1 MLRNELG
8 FDGLIVTDSMAMGA
22 ITENYTA
29 GEAALAA
36 LEAGVDLLLMPAG
49 LPEAFDAVVEA
60 VETGAWPESELNAR
74 VERVLAAKR
83 AAGLL

>member
-1 MLRNELG
+1 
-8 FDGLIVTDSMAMGA
+8 
-22 ITENYTA
+22 
-29 GEAALAA
+29 
-36 LEAGVDLLLMPAG
+36 MPAG

-60 VETGAWPESELNAR
+60 VETGVWPESQLDAR